1 MVQEEARVLKK
12 VFVTGGAG
20 FIGNAVVRRLLACG
34 YSVTAYD
41 DLSTGAEENLP
52 KDEAL
57 NLFVGDVE
65 DFETTSLAIK
75 GHEYVVHLAAQAFIP
90 VSYNY
95 SRSVAKTNALG
106 SLNVFQACL
115 NNRVKRIVHVSS
127 SEIYGS
133 ATYTPMDELHPL
145 NPRSTYAVSKLAG
158 DLWAQTMAYEHNL
171 PVVVLRPFNAFGP
184 RDTCPRF
191 IPEAVRQC
199 LKASAIEI
207 GNLATSRDFTYVED
221 VAAAIVLA
229 LENER
234 IDGEV
239 INIGTG
245 KSLKMSEI
253 LEMIEQETGNENK
266 EVVEDQSRFR
276 RHDVTLLMANF
287 KKASTLLGWK
297 PEVEFAEGLQK
308 TIDWYCGN
316 GMTWGY
322 ERHSMVS
329 SLTQRPS
336 LAHARGR
343 SRS

>member
-1 MVQEEARVLKK
+1 
-12 VFVTGGAG
+12 
-20 FIGNAVVRRLLACG
+20 
-34 YSVTAYD
+34 
-41 DLSTGAEENLP
+41 
-52 KDEAL
+52 
-57 NLFVGDVE
+57 
-65 DFETTSLAIK
+65 
-75 GHEYVVHLAAQAFIP
+75 
-90 VSYNY
+90 
-95 SRSVAKTNALG
+95 
-106 SLNVFQACL
+106 
-115 NNRVKRIVHVSS
+115 
-127 SEIYGS
+127 
-133 ATYTPMDELHPL
+133 
-145 NPRSTYAVSKLAG
+145 
-158 DLWAQTMAYEHNL
+158 
-171 PVVVLRPFNAFGP
+171 
-184 RDTCPRF
+184 
-191 IPEAVRQC
+191 
-199 LKASAIEI
+199 
-207 GNLATSRDFTYVED
+207 

-253 LEMIEQETGNENK
+253 LGMIEQETGNENK

-276 RHDVTLLMANF
+276 RHDVTFLMANF

-322 ERHSMVS
+322 ERHSLVS

-336 LAHARGR
+336 LARARGR